1 MREEKTKKVLIYVGA
16 TILLIFCLFPFIWML
31 IVSVSQSPAFLSPN
45 TTFQFTLENYKEI
58 LFNESLHFVDYL
70 KNSFIISLVA
80 AVCTTFF
87 TSISAY
93 AITRLKFPGRGALPL
108 ILLAFSMFP
117 QISIVGYLFR
127 LMTNLGWI
135 NSYPAL
141 IFPYITIAIPL
152 ALWIMMSYLKQIPIE
167 LDNAA
172 LVDGANRFQI
182 LRKIIFPLAAPGA
195 FSTFLL
201 IFIFCFNEF
210 LFTLMLTVDH
220 NACTIPV
227 GIALFQGLHGEIPW
241 GEIMAASAIASI
253 PLIILA
259 AIFQR
264 HIIQGLTRGALK
276 E

>member
-1 MREEKTKKVLIYVGA
+1 MREEKSKTIFIYIGSLA
-16 TILLIFCLFPFIWML
+16 LLLFCLFPFIWML
-31 IVSVSQSPAFLSPN
+31 IVSISKSPAFLATN
-45 TTFQFTLENYKEI
+45 TSFQFTLQNYKEI

-70 KNSFIISLVA
+70 KNSLIISLVA

-93 AITRLKFPGRGALPL
+93 AITRLKFPGRGLLPL

-127 LMTNLGWI
+127 LITNLGWI
-135 NSYPAL
+135 NTYAAL

-152 ALWIMMSYLKQIPIE
+152 ALWIMISYLRQIPIE

-172 LVDGANRFQI
+172 LVDGATRVQI
-182 LRKIIFPLAAPGA
+182 LRKVIFPLAAPGA
-195 FSTFLL
+195 FATFLL

-210 LFTLMLTVDH
+210 LFALMLTVDH
-220 NACTIPV
+220 TARTIPV

-241 GEIMAASAIASI
+241 GEIMAASTIASI

-259 AIFQR
+259 AISQR
-264 HIIQGLTRGALK
+264 YIIQGLTRGALK
-276 E
+276 G